1 MTQVGN
7 TYAHGLY
14 ALAQEEGLEKEILD
28 ELNMLRGVFAEN
40 PEFPKLLASF
50 SLPKQERCNV
60 LDNSL
65 RGKVQPYVLNFL
77 KILTEKG
84 YIRHFEN
91 CCRAYETLYNEE
103 HGILLVH
110 VASAVALSVA
120 QQDKLLDKLSKLT
133 GKTIQLRCS
142 VDESC
147 MGGVRLN
154 YDGVQVDGTVQN
166 RLDTIAKLLKNT
178 VL

>member
-28 ELNMLRGVFAEN
+28 ELNMLRGVFTEN
-40 PEFPKLLASF
+40 PDFPKLLASF
-50 SLPKQERCNV
+50 SLSKQERCSV

-91 CCRAYETLYNEE
+91 CCRAYETLYNVE

-110 VASAVALSVA
+110 VSSAVALTEA
-120 QQDKLLDKLSKLT
+120 QEEKLLGKLSSLT

-142 VDESC
+142 VDKAC